1 MASNLQNLLRSLTVG
16 QVGNSGVYTGR
27 SFLDNAARQAASQAA
42 RRGAQAA
49 SYSNTPLGEYRR
61 QHSDGGSSSGGGDGI
76 LGTLGNIGMNALTAL
91 DMPRRLV
98 VSGVKEGA
106 DALGITDGEA
116 SFGDFVGQV
125 KDGIGFGDII
135 GDATDNK
142 WVNRALGFAGDVLLD
157 PLTYV
162 TGGASTVGKLER
174 FGAASRAASLSDDTL
189 RNLGTTRDALVSRLS
204 TKGVGGLDD
213 ATREAIG
220 GLKQSG
226 LYFGGSKRGVRI
238 AGTGGIDRAVGGRLA
253 GLRNRIT
260 QSSPWERLSSL
271 RDPEGMEAPFRVLRH
286 GYDKNGQLTPTA
298 AALTFGFNEAY
309 KGGKNEVGSL
319 WARSY
324 ENLFDGMDEKSR
336 QQLVASTE
344 NGLDDPK
351 FRYVMSQVREQLVRE
366 GIDVGDLGDTFVPH
380 QWTAEALRLLNGESE
395 AARKLRKA
403 LKVKRLERRGTFKP
417 RVIKAGSEIEID
429 GTVIR
434 FEKGT
439 IAEIN
444 EKLSEAVN
452 WSGVTKWLE
461 DDPSKILPRY
471 LNQAADAV
479 GQARGL
485 KYLLESGGDLVGKL
499 SLMSTDQL
507 DEFATKAANKEVR
520 KQLRQVVKARDA
532 AVRQQ
537 YEAAVQ
543 QIDDFRG
550 PIVDALRARIAS
562 LGAVGD
568 RATKRL
574 EALAAKKATLEES
587 ARVVKAEA
595 GQLKVRIAQ
604 QKKRLEKE
612 FFNLETDIQALNLR
626 VATGPSQGQTWAGRE
641 AELFDEAVGARSA
654 TLKKLVDRRAR
665 LTEEIARYEQA
676 LADIEAM
683 DEVMSVAV
691 QMKARQSE
699 LLSDPEAMR
708 LAVEEGDSDL
718 FYDLTEAVSRVTWVE
733 NRPTLA
739 AWRVEKIQSEIA
751 ALSDAALEIDA
762 LSAAETAIARADE
775 AFAAATDTLSKAETE
790 LAEARKAAGR
800 KTPRRNTRQ
809 VDKRTSGLA
818 SARDLEDYRAG
829 VGHKPVPKTPIQA
842 AFEELDDQIREY
854 RELISGAYSKQRAA
868 EAGADEVRRKIAMFD
883 EDIARQADSA
893 EVGGPR
899 RESYASPRVRPLP
912 PDGKFREAEKISQY
926 SSAWLKEAEEAKA
939 FLAAQESAYRDMAAL
954 WKASIAAHD
963 ANEATEIRVIA
974 ERAAELAFGDRG
986 RAEEL
991 LRSVNWMEFVD
1002 TATDLPHAPNRAFRI
1017 NRKKL
1022 AQAVNQ
1028 YRSEVLQKFEWM
1040 SPEDKRL
1047 YQALVDHASAEESL
1061 ETARVHAAHMR
1072 QMKVDG
1078 GFEEAAVARQT
1089 QRIGS
1094 LRQREELA
1102 ARELRRVGELQQVE
1116 LSADVAYG
1124 MRPGQPRRV
1133 PIVDG
1138 GDGRLPYEAAISVEA
1153 LQARRDLLPLTARG
1167 INELDTAWSTKVDV
1181 RVLSAQNID
1190 VAALPESLP
1199 SEVSSRLSAIRE
1211 KLLGHENAD
1220 AALADI
1226 RGGAFD
1232 SAELQSA
1239 VRLRGE
1245 IARKH
1250 ADIAGR
1256 SSGVNLPHKI
1266 AKQSPKKQRVWLD
1279 ALKREADQ
1287 LLVALERQDGIIKAL
1302 SESKNRQ
1309 IDALKATRLSASHV
1323 RDLRS
1328 EAENLL
1334 DFAGR
1339 WGASIEAGA
1348 EASDQLGARIAY
1360 ELLETEKKAI
1370 GTRASRM
1377 AAGDG
1382 STVLRDEEAGRK
1394 AFVDQLFDLWGDYD
1408 AAVAD
1413 RDFFRRELNKSLSA
1427 KRSTTT
1433 SDEAAALDLRR
1444 AIGDYST
1451 QGGFFGESRIL
1462 GIGTEEAGG
1471 TPGFSI
1477 SSYSDGYDTVLQQ
1490 RLQDAEREVADREL
1504 AFMGFFDTSIGG
1516 WWSADGRLMGS
1527 REARRVRKSD
1537 FGGISGKQVADD
1549 SGKPSAKKVSNAA
1562 GVQQFGA
1569 QEALEDL
1576 NRAYKRAARA
1586 QRAKNVELRKA
1597 GSKGTDVV
1605 AAALDEVARVI
1616 EAAWDNAPARSRQR
1630 FSVLIGA
1637 ESKSEASRLRRI
1649 THMQQDLGIRV
1660 ARSDEQISKE
1670 VQRALDAHEAAKARL
1685 RTLQKDKLLKGET
1698 LLKLQAD
1705 ARKEVRNTK
1714 RLYDIAL
1721 ERDAFLA
1728 DKERVIDWRSTLN
1741 LPSRETEKV
1750 WQVAANK
1757 ERVAAAY
1764 RNVRELAEESIRVA
1778 DNTIKMSDVAAAE
1791 RARRRL
1797 QPLDTP
1803 AARAVLARE
1812 EAPRTIASLQRE
1824 IPNLEQQIASTPT
1837 LQSTARS
1844 TAQAERQQ
1852 LADEAARKAQQ
1863 QVSISQDVDQLD
1875 AMRARLGAKPEDL
1888 EEVKE
1893 IRRKQSLLTIAER
1906 GEKAILD
1913 DAAAQ
1918 VKAAE
1923 KGLTDVQKMKI
1934 GGGRTLKQAQKNVD
1948 AQMNELEALVQIAR
1962 RDPSP
1967 ETAVA
1972 VGLFNDLLNTV
1983 KELPKS
1989 VEQLDYFKALSQ
2001 ASKDN
2006 ELVQVFKQVANDGF
2020 MEIGEI
2026 LGRDNM
2032 LVAEQGLARAIQ
2044 EIEKAMD
2051 SGSLLEMIDIG
2062 NRFFKTYA
2070 TLSPGFHFRNMM
2082 GATFMNASDGVGV
2095 AEHRRA
2101 YKLWGDMKRSK
2112 NPQQFFDN
2120 LSDGDKVAF
2129 DAVYASGASG
2139 RLSFGEVGAENA
2151 VNPMARRILESGA
2164 SKKVLENRLVRWSR
2178 SVGQDWVEG
2187 PIRLAMALDSVG
2199 RGQNLTQASARIQR
2213 IHFDYSQMSRFDR
2226 RAKAV
2231 FPFWMFM
2238 SRNLPL
2244 QVQQMLA
2251 KPRLYQVYSNF
2262 ARNMNDEN
2270 VKQQLWQEER
2280 SGIGLVPASMLFGK
2294 RQGLVLVP
2302 DFQHISMMEDI
2313 KKANPMEFPRILS
2326 NSNPMYRVPLELAMD
2341 RKFFNDQPFYPNEN
2355 KLEYAA
2361 LQTLPPV
2368 AQAARLSATTSKYED
2383 RSKLQSLLNYL
2394 GIPLYGVDQQ
2404 QAAESAARRA
2414 AK

>member
-27 SFLDNAARQAASQAA
+27 SFLDNAARQAASATA
-42 RRGAQAA
+42 RRGVQAA
-49 SYSNTPLGEYRR
+49 AMSSTPLGEYRR
-61 QHSDGGSSSGGGDGI
+61 QRMEEGAGQAGGGAGSGI
-76 LGTLGNIGMNALTAL
+76 LGTLGDIGMGALTAL
-91 DMPRRLV
+91 DVPRRLV

-189 RNLGTTRDALVSRLS
+189 RALGTTRDALVSRLS

-238 AGTGGIDRAVGGRLA
+238 AGTGGIDRAIGGKLA

-298 AALTFGFNEAY
+298 AALTFGFNESY

-319 WARSY
+319 WARSF
-324 ENLFDGMDEKSR
+324 ENTFDGMDEKAR
-336 QQLVASTE
+336 QQLVSGTE
-344 NGLDDPK
+344 AGDATQFQD
-351 FRYVMSQVREQLVRE
+351 VMRQVREQLVRE

-429 GTVIR
+429 GTVVR

-485 KYLLESGGDLVGKL
+485 KYLLESGGDMVGKL

-507 DEFATKAANKEVR
+507 DEIATRTANKQVR
-520 KQLRQVVKARDA
+520 SQLKQVIKTRDA

-587 ARVVKAEA
+587 AKVVKAEA
-595 GQLKVRIAQ
+595 GQLKVRIGQ
-604 QKKRLEKE
+604 QQKRLEKE
-612 FFNLETDIQALNLR
+612 FFKLEQEIQELELR
-626 VATGPSQGQTWAGRE
+626 VIEGPSANQTWAGR
-641 AELFDEAVGARSA
+641 AKQLFDENEALRGAQYEKLAQRRA
-654 TLKKLVDRRAR
+654 QLVDEMAR
-665 LTEEIARYEQA
+665 NEEAVAQ
-676 LADIEAM
+676 IEAL
-683 DEVMSVAV
+683 DEAMSIAA
-691 QMKARQSE
+691 QLKQQQSE
-699 LLSDPEAMR
+699 LLNDPEAMR
-708 LAVEEGDSDL
+708 LMVEEGNSDL
-718 FYDLTEAVSRVTWVE
+718 FVEMTEVVNRVVSE
-733 NRPTLA
+733 PTSASRRLA
-739 AWRVEKIQSEIA
+739 QLNKQIA
-751 ALSDAALEIDA
+751 EFSDAASDVKDVPG
-762 LSAAETAIARADE
+762 SYVSIARADE
-775 AFAAATDTLSKAETE
+775 QVANAMDLLDEADKAVAKARKKAGRDRPRPRDSKPEDNLAKTYNYSDVGGGRGLVSAEMRALEDEARALSRETREATRKAGQAEVRAFDERQALEAMEARGNVRRSPYSALADQGTLAERISASKARIAVHESAAAMFRAT
-790 LAEARKAAGR
+790 AEAS
-800 KTPRRNTRQ
+800 RQ
-809 VDKRTSGLA
+809 DI
-818 SARDLEDYRAG
+818 SA
-829 VGHKPVPKTPIQA
+829 
-842 AFEELDDQIREY
+842 
-854 RELISGAYSKQRAA
+854 
-868 EAGADEVRRKIAMFD
+868 
-883 EDIARQADSA
+883 
-893 EVGGPR
+893 
-899 RESYASPRVRPLP
+899 
-912 PDGKFREAEKISQY
+912 
-926 SSAWLKEAEEAKA
+926 
-939 FLAAQESAYRDMAAL
+939 
-954 WKASIAAHD
+954 
-963 ANEATEIRVIA
+963 IA
-974 ERAAELAFGDRG
+974 ERAAQIAFGDAA
-986 RAEEL
+986 RAEDV
-991 LRSVNWMEFVD
+991 LRQLGVERIVVRDSSGTLRID
-1002 TATDLPHAPNRAFRI
+1002 TA
-1017 NRKKL
+1017 KL
-1022 AQAVNQ
+1022 AELVDET
-1028 YRSEVLQKFEWM
+1028 RKGLDESFRWM
-1040 SPEDKRL
+1040 TPEDREL
-1047 YQALVDHASAEESL
+1047 FEALSVRDAAANGVEAAKAN
-1061 ETARVHAAHMR
+1061 ARKMR
-1072 QMKVDG
+1072 QVQKDG
-1078 GFEEAAVARQT
+1078 GFLKGVEAR
-1089 QRIGS
+1089 RRS
-1094 LRQREELA
+1094 RLSDLRQRQEIA
-1102 ARELRRVGELQQVE
+1102 AKEVRVVGESSNRVVREEQ
-1116 LSADVAYG
+1116 SR
-1124 MRPGQPRRV
+1124 MV
-1133 PIVDG
+1133 PIIAG
-1138 GDGRLPYEAAISVEA
+1138 SDGRLPYEADIVP
-1153 LQARRDLLPLTARG
+1153 QASAAR
-1167 INELDTAWSTKVDV
+1167 
-1181 RVLSAQNID
+1181 
-1190 VAALPESLP
+1190 
-1199 SEVSSRLSAIRE
+1199 
-1211 KLLGHENAD
+1211 
-1220 AALADI
+1220 
-1226 RGGAFD
+1226 
-1232 SAELQSA
+1232 
-1239 VRLRGE
+1239 
-1245 IARKH
+1245 
-1250 ADIAGR
+1250 
-1256 SSGVNLPHKI
+1256 
-1266 AKQSPKKQRVWLD
+1266 D
-1279 ALKREADQ
+1279 ALRPLQPKGNKVLA
-1287 LLVALERQDGIIKAL
+1287 KAL
-1302 SESKNRQ
+1302 STKRRVPVLASDS
-1309 IDALKATRLSASHV
+1309 IDLDSLPQTLPSDV
-1323 RDLRS
+1323 RDRLGVIRSKLADNESLLERRAELRGGGAVINRLGS
-1328 EAENLL
+1328 EQARYKGYQIKIDRVTRELENDPPKRVVDKGGQAVQAWRMEKLGELGRLEDLRAASQERIGALISSRQADMDAVTASVMSTRQVRDARKEAERLL

-1339 WGASIEAGA
+1339 WEASVVAGAPPDEALAARITAEILQQEVEAAKTRVGRGASVLDSGA
-1348 EASDQLGARIAY
+1348 QSRKSVG
-1360 ELLETEKKAI
+1360 
-1370 GTRASRM
+1370 RAERVAAQ
-1377 AAGDG
+1377 AAGVEDPIA
-1382 STVLRDEEAGRK
+1382 RE
-1394 AFVDQLFDLWGDYD
+1394 AFVDELVEAFNDFDEAQLEFAYHRRALNRALREVRGEQPNAQL
-1408 AAVAD
+1408 AAQ
-1413 RDFFRRELNKSLSA
+1413 A
-1427 KRSTTT
+1427 KL
-1433 SDEAAALDLRR
+1433 DEAATELSDDELSML
-1444 AIGDYST
+1444 IGGYAE
-1451 QGGFFGESRIL
+1451 QGGFFGEANLSML
-1462 GIGTEEAGG
+1462 LPEGFEAGDNI
-1471 TPGFSI
+1471 GFSI
-1477 SSYSDGYDTVLQQ
+1477 TSYDDPVLAQLQSNVQIAQQELEDGATLL
-1490 RLQDAEREVADREL
+1490 R
-1504 AFMGFFDTSIGG
+1504 GFFDTSIGG
-1516 WWSADGRLMGS
+1516 RFDEFGVLSSTEVTQA
-1527 REARRVRKSD
+1527 RKSD
-1537 FGGISGKQVADD
+1537 FGVGAGRASTVDPREQDIRAAVRGQGSKDVRSRRADYMRERLSKAYREGKRAKARELKGTGARGVRAQADRAGYDAWVQEAYKLWEEAPQANRDRFVRLVLGGKQSDANFVNRQ
-1549 SGKPSAKKVSNAA
+1549 SRV
-1562 GVQQFGA
+1562 
-1569 QEALEDL
+1569 LEDL
-1576 NRAYKRAARA
+1576 GFRNPETRLRQLMDEVSQIDAELKALKENPTPLSAERAKVLRA
-1586 QRAKNVELRKA
+1586 QKKRLQPLIERA
-1597 GSKGTDVV
+1597 
-1605 AAALDEVARVI
+1605 DE
-1616 EAAWDNAPARSRQR
+1616 
-1630 FSVLIGA
+1630 
-1637 ESKSEASRLRRI
+1637 
-1649 THMQQDLGIRV
+1649 
-1660 ARSDEQISKE
+1660 
-1670 VQRALDAHEAAKARL
+1670 RAL
-1685 RTLQKDKLLKGET
+1685 
-1698 LLKLQAD
+1698 QAGG
-1705 ARKEVRNTK
+1705 
-1714 RLYDIAL
+1714 
-1721 ERDAFLA
+1721 
-1728 DKERVIDWRSTLN
+1728 ERVVDWRPALG
-1741 LPSRETEKV
+1741 LESRELGKLSETV
-1750 WQVAANK
+1750 ANK
-1757 ERVAAAY
+1757 ERVAQAY
-1764 RNVRELAEESIRVA
+1764 INLRQMADEKIALAERVMQA
-1778 DNTIKMSDVAAAE
+1778 SDVAAAE
-1791 RARRRL
+1791 RVRPGFA
-1797 QPLDTP
+1797 QLDTP
-1803 AARAVLARE
+1803 AAQAVRQRDESA
-1812 EAPRTIASLQRE
+1812 AAIAALQRE
-1824 IPNLEQQIASTPT
+1824 IPRLEQEI
-1837 LQSTARS
+1837 RS
-1844 TAQAERQQ
+1844 TRPLSVQRAQFDAALERREMRVQAIAKGNQQ
-1852 LADEAARKAQQ
+1852 A
-1863 QVSISQDVDQLD
+1863 SISRDVDQLD

-1888 EEVKE
+1888 DEVKE

-1913 DAAAQ
+1913 DAEAQ
-1918 VKAAE
+1918 VKAARQ
-1923 KGLTDVQKMKI
+1923 GLTDVQKMKI

-1967 ETAVA
+1967 EAAVA

-1989 VEQLDYFKALSQ
+1989 VEQLDYFKAMSQ
-2001 ASKDN
+2001 AAKDG

-2044 EIEKAMD
+2044 EIEKSMD
-2051 SGSLLEMIDIG
+2051 NGTLLEMIDIG

-2101 YKLWGDMKRSK
+2101 YKLWGEMKSSK

-2129 DAVYASGASG
+2129 DAVFASGASG

-2151 VNPMARRILESGA
+2151 VNPLARRILESGA

-2187 PIRLAMALDSVG
+2187 PLRLAMALDSVG

-2213 IHFDYSQMSRFDR
+2213 IHFDYSQMSQFDR

-2244 QVQQMLA
+2244 QIQQMLA
-2251 KPRLYQVYSNF
+2251 KPRAYQVYANF

-2294 RQGLVLVP
+2294 RQGLVLAP
-2302 DFQHISMMEDI
+2302 DLQHISMMEDV
-2313 KKANPMEFPRILS
+2313 KKANPLEFPRILS

-2368 AQAARLSATTSKYED
+2368 AQAARLSASTSKYED
-2383 RSKLQSLLNYL
+2383 RSKLQALLNYL

-2404 QAAESAARRA
+2404 QAAEAAARRA
-2414 AK
+2414 AN

>member
-1 MASNLQNLLRSLTVG
+1 MASNLQNLLRGLTVG

-61 QHSDGGSSSGGGDGI
+61 QHSEGGSSSGGGDGI
-76 LGTLGNIGMNALTAL
+76 LGTLGNIGMGALTAL

-351 FRYVMSQVREQLVRE
+351 FRDVMSQVREQLVRE

-595 GQLKVRIAQ
+595 GQLKVRISQ

-612 FFNLETDIQALNLR
+612 FFEL
-626 VATGPSQGQTWAGRE
+626 E
-641 AELFDEAVGARSA
+641 AELQELEIRVVEGPSANQTWDARAKQLFDENEALRGAQYQKLAQRRA
-654 TLKKLVDRRAR
+654 QLVD
-665 LTEEIARYEQA
+665 EIARNEEAVAQ
-676 LADIEAM
+676 IEAL
-683 DEVMSVAV
+683 DEAMSIAA
-691 QMKARQSE
+691 QLKRQQSE
-699 LLSDPEAMR
+699 LLNDPEAMR
-708 LAVEEGDSDL
+708 LMVEEGNSDL
-718 FYDLTEAVSRVTWVE
+718 FVEMTEVVNRVVSE
-733 NRPTLA
+733 PTSASRRLA
-739 AWRVEKIQSEIA
+739 QLNKQIA
-751 ALSDAALEIDA
+751 EFSDVASDVKDVPG
-762 LSAAETAIARADE
+762 SYVSIARADE
-775 AFAAATDTLSKAETE
+775 QVANAMDLLDEADKAVVAARKKAGRDVPLRGETPADNMARTYDYTDAGGGRGFVSEEMNALEAELRGLSREGRDARRRVVGAENQAAREGRELARIEGAGNVRRTPYQSMADDGTLSERIDAVRARIEIHNQTAATFRATL
-790 LAEARKAAGR
+790 EA
-800 KTPRRNTRQ
+800 
-809 VDKRTSGLA
+809 VDQ
-818 SARDLEDYRAG
+818 D
-829 VGHKPVPKTPIQA
+829 V
-842 AFEELDDQIREY
+842 
-854 RELISGAYSKQRAA
+854 
-868 EAGADEVRRKIAMFD
+868 
-883 EDIARQADSA
+883 
-893 EVGGPR
+893 
-899 RESYASPRVRPLP
+899 
-912 PDGKFREAEKISQY
+912 
-926 SSAWLKEAEEAKA
+926 
-939 FLAAQESAYRDMAAL
+939 
-954 WKASIAAHD
+954 
-963 ANEATEIRVIA
+963 ATIA
-974 ERAAELAFGDRG
+974 ERAAEIAFGDPAA
-986 RAEEL
+986 AEDV
-991 LRSVNWMEFVD
+991 LRRIGAEIVYLDASRTPRINTSRLAGLVDESRRSLGESFNWM
-1002 TATDLPHAPNRAFRI
+1002 T
-1017 NRKKL
+1017 
-1022 AQAVNQ
+1022 
-1028 YRSEVLQKFEWM
+1028 
-1040 SPEDKRL
+1040 PEDR
-1047 YQALVDHASAEESL
+1047 ALFEALASRDAAANGVEAAKAN
-1061 ETARVHAAHMR
+1061 ARKMR
-1072 QMKVDG
+1072 EVQKNG
-1078 GFEEAAVARQT
+1078 GFAKTVESRRKQRLSDLRQRQEAVAREV
-1089 QRIGS
+1089 RV
-1094 LRQREELA
+1094 
-1102 ARELRRVGELQQVE
+1102 VGESVNRVVKEEQ
-1116 LSADVAYG
+1116 SR
-1124 MRPGQPRRV
+1124 MV
-1133 PIVDG
+1133 PIIAG
-1138 GDGRLPYEAAISVEA
+1138 SDGRLPYEADIVPQASAARDA
-1153 LQARRDLLPLTARG
+1153 LRPLTPKGNKQLA
-1167 INELDTAWSTKVDV
+1167 TALKTKR
-1181 RVLSAQNID
+1181 RVAV
-1190 VAALPESLP
+1190 VAADSIDMDSLPNTLP
-1199 SEVSSRLSAIRE
+1199 SEVRDRLGSIRSS
-1211 KLLGHENAD
+1211 
-1220 AALADI
+1220 LADNESLI
-1226 RGGAFD
+1226 ERR
-1232 SAELQSA
+1232 AELQGGGA
-1239 VRLRGE
+1239 VINRLSSEQARYKGYQLKIERVERQLDGDPPKYVVDKGGE
-1245 IARKH
+1245 AVQAWRFERLGELQRLTDLQAGSRERIGALISSRQADMDAVTASIMPPRQVREARK
-1250 ADIAGR
+1250 
-1256 SSGVNLPHKI
+1256 
-1266 AKQSPKKQRVWLD
+1266 
-1279 ALKREADQ
+1279 
-1287 LLVALERQDGIIKAL
+1287 
-1302 SESKNRQ
+1302 
-1309 IDALKATRLSASHV
+1309 
-1323 RDLRS
+1323 
-1328 EAENLL
+1328 EAERLL
-1334 DFAGR
+1334 DFSGR
-1339 WGASIEAGA
+1339 WEASVVAGA
-1348 EASDQLGARIAY
+1348 APDEALGARITA
-1360 ELLETEKKAI
+1360 EILQQEIEAARTRI
-1370 GTRASRM
+1370 GRGASVLDSNAQPRRQLSRAERAAAQ
-1377 AAGDG
+1377 AAGVEDP
-1382 STVLRDEEAGRK
+1382 LARE
-1394 AFVDQLFDLWGDYD
+1394 AFVDELVDAFNDFDE
-1408 AAVAD
+1408 AQ
-1413 RDFFRRELNKSLSA
+1413 RELA
-1427 KRSTTT
+1427 YH
-1433 SDEAAALDLRR
+1433 RR
-1444 AIGDYST
+1444 ALNRALREVRGESPNVNLAARAKLDESATELADDELSMLIGGYAE
-1451 QGGFFGESRIL
+1451 QGGFFGEARLSML
-1462 GIGTEEAGG
+1462 LPEGFEAGDNV
-1471 TPGFSI
+1471 GFQI
-1477 SSYSDGYDTVLQQ
+1477 SSYDDPVLAQLQSNVQIAQQELDDGAALL
-1490 RLQDAEREVADREL
+1490 R
-1504 AFMGFFDTSIGG
+1504 GFFDTSV
-1516 WWSADGRLMGS
+1516 AGRFDEFGVLS
-1527 REARRVRKSD
+1527 STEVTQARKSD
-1537 FGGISGKQVADD
+1537 FGVGAGRASAVDPREQDIRAAVRGEGSKDVRTRRSDYMRERLQKAYKEGARAKRRELKGTGARGVRAQADR
-1549 SGKPSAKKVSNAA
+1549 A
-1562 GVQQFGA
+1562 GYDAWV
-1569 QEALEDL
+1569 QEAYKLWEEAPQANRDRFVKLVLGGRQSEANFINRQNRVLEDL
-1576 NRAYKRAARA
+1576 GFRNPETRLRQLMDEVKQIDAELKALKENPTPLSAERAKVLRA
-1586 QRAKNVELRKA
+1586 QRKRLQPLIERADERALQA
-1597 GSKGTDVV
+1597 GGERVV
-1605 AAALDEVARVI
+1605 DWRAAL
-1616 EAAWDNAPARSRQR
+1616 
-1630 FSVLIGA
+1630 G
-1637 ESKSEASRLRRI
+1637 
-1649 THMQQDLGIRV
+1649 M
-1660 ARSDEQISKE
+1660 
-1670 VQRALDAHEAAKARL
+1670 
-1685 RTLQKDKLLKGET
+1685 
-1698 LLKLQAD
+1698 
-1705 ARKEVRNTK
+1705 
-1714 RLYDIAL
+1714 
-1721 ERDAFLA
+1721 
-1728 DKERVIDWRSTLN
+1728 
-1741 LPSRETEKV
+1741 PSRELGKLSETV
-1750 WQVAANK
+1750 ANK
-1757 ERVAAAY
+1757 ERVARAY
-1764 RNVRELAEESIRVA
+1764 VNLRQIAEGKIEVAERVMQA
-1778 DNTIKMSDVAAAE
+1778 SDVAAAE
-1791 RARRRL
+1791 SVRPGFR
-1797 QPLDTP
+1797 QLDTP
-1803 AARAVLARE
+1803 AAQAVRQRDE
-1812 EAPRTIASLQRE
+1812 SASAIGALQRE
-1824 IPNLEQQIASTPT
+1824 IPRLEREI
-1837 LQSTARS
+1837 RS
-1844 TAQAERQQ
+1844 TRPLSVGDAQT
-1852 LADEAARKAQQ
+1852 EAAIEQIGMVRTLRETADR

-1888 EEVKE
+1888 DEVKE

-1913 DAAAQ
+1913 DATAQ

-1989 VEQLDYFKALSQ
+1989 VEQLDYFKAMSQ
-2001 ASKDN
+2001 AAKDG

-2051 SGSLLEMIDIG
+2051 NGSLLEMIDIG

-2244 QVQQMLA
+2244 QIQQMLA

-2302 DFQHISMMEDI
+2302 DLQHISMMEDI